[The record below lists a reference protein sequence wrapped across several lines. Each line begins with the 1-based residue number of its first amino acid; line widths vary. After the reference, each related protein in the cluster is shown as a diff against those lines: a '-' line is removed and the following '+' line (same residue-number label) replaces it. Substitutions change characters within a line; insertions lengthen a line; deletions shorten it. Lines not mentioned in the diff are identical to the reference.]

1 MCVQLHTHLVNEFKH
16 LNNDICKYACKIAS
30 DFDEKQITP
39 AIIHQMNQFAT
50 SESSKTIKL
59 FNLPQSTLD
68 VIFKIYSQNKSDKN
82 LAMSSINILLL
93 QKYYSEERLTTLFEH
108 MNELVQEDLSNVTF
122 FLDSILHNENHY
134 CSILP
139 DELNKFFENLFNK
152 INSLLIEN
160 DDRTNFIDIS
170 FLLKKL
176 DCLTLKNET
185 LSPQTNMTIDEFQKV
200 KENLNKTVDS
210 MTELTKKKFAHDPKS
225 VAKKLSK

>member
-16 LNNDICKYACKIAS
+16 LNNDICKFVSRIAS

-50 SESSKTIKL
+50 SESNKTIKH
-59 FNLPQSTLD
+59 FNLSQSTLD

-82 LAMSSINILLL
+82 LAISSINLLLL

-108 MNELVQEDLSNVTF
+108 INQLVKEDLLNVTF
-122 FLDSILHNENHY
+122 FLNSILHNENHY

-152 INSLLIEN
+152 INTLLIE
-160 DDRTNFIDIS
+160 DDDATNFTDIS

-176 DCLTLKNET
+176 DCLTLKKQT
-185 LSPQTNMTIDEFQKV
+185 LSPKTNMAIRDFQKV
-200 KENLNKTVDS
+200 KENLNKTVHS
-210 MTELTKKKFAHDPKS
+210 ITELTKKKFAYDPKS